1 MPKFTYS
8 ASKGIEQS
16 SGSGFVINDVSIE
29 EEITDVA
36 DGDDCATYGVNV
48 LAGNANLAVG
58 TTKGQK
64 VTIIFDAH
72 PKAVTLTLL
81 GGGDLSSTAAGST
94 AVLLWNG
101 SAWAQVSA

>member
-1 MPKFTYS
+1 MPKFTYT

-29 EEITDVA
+29 EEITEVA
-36 DGDDCATYGVNV
+36 DAQACSTYGVNV
-48 LAGNANLAVG
+48 LAGNATLAVG

-64 VTIIFDAH
+64 VTIIFDVHASS
-72 PKAVTLTLL
+72 VTLTKL
-81 GGGDLSSTAAGST
+81 GGGTLDSTANGSVH
-94 AVLLWNG
+94 VLLWNG

>member
-29 EEITDVA
+29 EEITEVA
-36 DGDDCATYGVNV
+36 DAQACSTYGVNV
-48 LAGNANLAVG
+48 LAGDATLAVG

-64 VTIIFDAH
+64 VTVIFDAH

-81 GGGDLSSTAAGST
+81 GGGNLSSSAAGSVH
-94 AVLLWNG
+94 VLLWNG
-101 SAWAQVSA
+101 SAWAEVSA